1 MKHIATISFDD
12 PDEKCSASVIVRADD
27 EHVVVAL
34 TLEKDGDIQVVMP
47 RHAAEQLHE
56 ALGRATSRDFDAPSQ

>member
-1 MKHIATISFDD
+1 MKHIATINFDD
-12 PDEKCSASVIVRADD
+12 PDEKCSAAAIVRADGQ
-27 EHVVVAL
+27 HVVVAL

-56 ALGRATSRDFDAPSQ
+56 ALGRAISKDFDAPSQ

>member
-1 MKHIATISFDD
+1 MKHIATINFDD
-12 PDEKCSASVIVRADD
+12 PDEKCSAAAIVRADGQN
-27 EHVVVAL
+27 VVLAL

-56 ALGRATSRDFDAPSQ
+56 ALGRAISKDFDAPSQ